1 MLKGRFGNPSGRPYI
16 EARLAFPR
24 LGISANISF
33 LVDTGADCAVIMP
46 GDGVRMSLDYS
57 ELQNVADSVGIGGL
71 SRDFSEDAL
80 MAFTDDMNIYA
91 YILPIR
97 VSTPIPDIMTIP
109 SLLGRDI
116 IRRREAI
123 FDHTNARFEINVR
136 SADWTVPVPARPA
149 TAQPPSST

>member
-1 MLKGRFGNPSGRPYI
+1 MLKGRFGNTSGRPYI

-33 LVDTGADCAVIMP
+33 LVDTGADCTVIMP
-46 GDGVRMSLDYS
+46 GDGVRMSLDDS
-57 ELQNVADSVGIGGL
+57 KLQNVTDSVGIGGL
-71 SRDFSEDAL
+71 SRDFNEDAV
-80 MAFTDDMNIYA
+80 MAFTDDVCIYA

-97 VSTPIPDIMTIP
+97 ISTPSADIMAIP

-116 IRRREAI
+116 IRRWEAI

-136 SADWTVPVPARPA
+136 SADWTVPIPAQPA
-149 TAQPPSST
+149 TSPPP